1 MLAPHTEVVANQ
13 KSFTKLNKDSKIL
26 LVLGNSHKV
35 LEKQEPSVLFVR
47 TFLNTSINTPISF
60 RECCSNL

>member
-35 LEKQEPSVLFVR
+35 LEKQEPSVGR